1 MALSGLH
8 VVCGSTG
15 QQRDQ
20 GATQPILSVPEWSET
35 LASAGT
41 TVQAAS
47 KDGNVFYLIASADAY
62 VAFGGVPDAT
72 KTVSTDRSSARVLIR
87 ATDPPFACYVKKGD
101 KVAYNPA

>member
-8 VVCGSTG
+8 VVCGATG

-20 GATQPILSVPEWSET
+20 GATQSILSVPEWSET

-41 TVQAAS
+41 TTQAAS
-47 KDGNVFYLIASADAY
+47 KDGSCFYVITAADAY
-62 VAFGGVPDAT
+62 VAFGSAPDAS
-72 KTVSTDRSSARVLIR
+72 KAVSTDRSSARVLIR

-101 KVAYNPA
+101 KLAWIAA